1 MTSPLRPVTE
11 QTLGAWVI
19 KCNPRLTAL
28 EPMVA
33 AGRAKPSWCIAG
45 NYRSRLIE
53 PGHRVLLWISAHPRR
68 GIWGAGRITGRPY
81 AEADGGLHVA
91 TEIGLFDD
99 PVTAEELAIVAAL
112 RAMEVFRSPQ
122 QANPSWVSRTELQI
136 LDELLPAS
144 PIVGH
149 TGG

>member
-1 MTSPLRPVTE
+1 MTPPSRPVTE

-19 KCNPRLTAL
+19 KCNPRLTPL

-33 AGRAKPSWCIAG
+33 AGRAKASWCIAD
-45 NYRSRLIE
+45 NYRSRLIDT
-53 PGHRVLLWISAHPRR
+53 GQRVLFWVSAHPRR

-81 AEADGGLHVA
+81 AEEDGLHIP

-99 PVTAEELAIVAAL
+99 PVTAAELAAVAGL
-112 RAMEVFRSPQ
+112 RTMEVFRSPQ
-122 QANPSWVSRTELQI
+122 QANPSWVSRSELEV

-144 PIVGH
+144 PVVGH
-149 TGG
+149 VGG

>member
-1 MTSPLRPVTE
+1 VTSPSRPVTE
-11 QTLGAWVI
+11 HTLGAWVI

-53 PGHRVLLWISAHPRR
+53 PGQRVLFWVSGHPRR

-81 AEADGGLHVA
+81 AEDDGLHVA

-99 PVTAEELAIVAAL
+99 PVTAKELATVAGL
-112 RAMEVFRSPQ
+112 RTMEVFRSPQ
-122 QANPSWVSRTELQI
+122 QANPSWVSRTEL
-136 LDELLPAS
+136 ELLDRLLPLSSA
-144 PIVGH
+144 VGYA
-149 TGG
+149 GG